1 MAGADNTISTLCI
14 AAVLALAG
22 TANAQDPV
30 NKEPLVIARQGSLE
44 AGGETA
50 FCATNDG
57 GDRASKRWPK
67 GRVVINPVL
76 PGDTWRR
83 SPTFCRGLSPIRL
96 AISSKRDDI
105 PGQSG

>member
-1 MAGADNTISTLCI
+1 MAGADNTISALCI

-30 NKEPLVIARQGSLE
+30 KKEPLVIARQGSLE
-44 AGGETA
+44 AGGETV

-67 GRVVINPVL
+67 GRVVINPVRL
-76 PGDTWRR
+76 GDTWRQ
-83 SPTFCRGLSPIRL
+83 SVTFLRGLSRFCL
-96 AISSKRDDI
+96 DI
-105 PGQSG
+105 LM